1 MKLIGK
7 GKYIEN
13 SEHYISEIL
22 VGKSLLILI
31 WILKGK
37 ISKLTLNKNMLKDA

>member
-13 SEHYISEIL
+13 TEYSISEIL
-22 VGKSLLILI
+22 VGKSLLILK
-31 WILKGK
+31 WMLKGK
-37 ISKLTLNKNMLKDA
+37 ILKL